1 MDLHQGNV
9 ANYHAYHI
17 RPPRHVAQIHLRGE
31 TRGKAHV
38 QIALQTKQ
46 RRDQNEQFA
55 NVLEDVPFLQTSK
68 SVLYTK
74 VIEYVCG
81 IINIVI
87 IW

>member
-1 MDLHQGNV
+1 MDLDQGNV

-55 NVLEDVPFLQTSK
+55 HVLEDVPFLQRSK
-68 SVLYTK
+68 SVLYILSMC
-74 VIEYVCG
+74 VVLLLL
-81 IINIVI
+81 
-87 IW
+87 